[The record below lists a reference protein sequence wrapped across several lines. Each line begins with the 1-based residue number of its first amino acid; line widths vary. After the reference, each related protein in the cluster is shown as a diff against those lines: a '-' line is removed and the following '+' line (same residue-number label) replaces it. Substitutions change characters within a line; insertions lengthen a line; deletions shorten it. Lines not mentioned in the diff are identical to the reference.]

1 MAALDVG
8 YSSSVEEVKE
18 QQPKILFLLSAD
30 DSNIKKEDFPN
41 TFIVYIGMQ
50 EISLFIFI
58 GI

>member
-8 YSSSVEEVKE
+8 YSSSIEEVKE

-41 TFIVYIGMQ
+41 TFIIYIGM
-50 EISLFIFI
+50 
-58 GI
+58 